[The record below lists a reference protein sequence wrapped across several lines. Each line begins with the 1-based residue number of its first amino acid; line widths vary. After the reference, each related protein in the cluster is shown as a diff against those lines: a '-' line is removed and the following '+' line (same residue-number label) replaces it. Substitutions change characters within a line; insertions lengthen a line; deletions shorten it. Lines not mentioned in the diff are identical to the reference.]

1 MKRCTTCQ
9 NLVNDADGF
18 CPQCGSMSFEP
29 VADMPVEPVQE
40 QMFRPAEPD
49 PYQAPAADPQLYY
62 QPGDLYQPS
71 EFIPEQQPTEPAWGP
86 EPIQEQPMDPYQP
99 PVAEPAAP
107 TQTKAKKEKKAKQ
120 PKPQQTDDNGE
131 EKKGSKKTLF
141 LILGIAAAVIA
152 LGVAA
157 FFLFFNKPTVLT
169 GQSDGT
175 GLGSSPIVFKHIG
188 EVKDESFRA
197 YNKIVTQNSEGE
209 YTLCDPFGTDRLN
222 RTFTRYHMIQEAK
235 GLATVNVKGNEPNN
249 CGLVS
254 MNTGVVYIPYDAAR
268 IDQINERF
276 FAVYYATD
284 ETTDVDNAFLS
295 VDSKGFVYTNGGN
308 KERTNYDGYCE
319 IYDIVEGKKLPG
331 VKLSHHYDF
340 IYHYGDHFAIKYHE
354 NDRAVMYN
362 EVGEEVTGFPTE
374 GMLSFPSQYPIF
386 KKDDVYSVY
395 DTDANLLFTS
405 TDSKVWYLSN
415 IIDGRFYSVRE
426 DDGYYLYN
434 KDGERVFDQKS
445 DYHFKMI
452 GSSLLY
458 YKDTLADI
466 RYGLLDLE
474 GNVIVPAEADYI
486 NENSPATGFV
496 CVKFKQDQYST
507 IFPDGYILN
516 TSESPSTGVITEKV
530 QEGEYRVF
538 IFADEDYR
546 TISCEHLGYFT
557 KFIVKVCDTNG
568 KYGLLDTFSGE
579 MLLPCEY
586 EKIDYGSDNECVY
599 AQTADGT
606 WEIYSIHENDYIA
619 AEKVKRT
626 VLTALD
632 EAFKKEGISAVVDL
646 TTGEVALDNT
656 VLFALDK
663 ADLSPEGKAFLQK
676 FMRAYTSVV
685 FDKRYEGYIDSI
697 LIEGHTDTD
706 GTREH
711 NMELSQ
717 NRANNVMN
725 YCLSAECGDNAD
737 VADMFSAVGIADDR
751 PVMNADGT
759 VDMEGSRRVTFT
771 LLIMTQELTGEEE
784 NK

>member
-18 CPQCGSMSFEP
+18 CPQCGGMSFEP

-71 EFIPEQQPTEPAWGP
+71 ELFPDPQPMDPAWGP

-99 PVAEPAAP
+99 PTAEVSEPRQA
-107 TQTKAKKEKKAKQ
+107 KAKKTKQ
-120 PKPQQTDDNGE
+120 PKQPKSQQPEDNGE

-157 FFLFFNKPTVLT
+157 FFLFFNKPTLPT
-169 GQSDGT
+169 GQSNGT
-175 GLGSSPIVFKHIG
+175 GLGSSPIVFKRIG
-188 EVKDESFRA
+188 EVEDESFRA
-197 YNKIVTQNSEGE
+197 YSNIISKNDAGE
-209 YTLCDPFGTDRLN
+209 YTLCDPFGTDRLD
-222 RTFTRYHMIQEAK
+222 RTYTSYDIIQKAK
-235 GLATVNVKGNEPNN
+235 GLVIVRVKGNAPNN
-249 CGLVS
+249 CGLAS

-284 ETTDVDNAFLS
+284 ETTDVDNAFLA
-295 VDSKGFVYTNGGN
+295 VDSDGYVYKSGS
-308 KERTNYDGYCE
+308 ESRTNYDGYCR
-319 IYDIVEGKKLPG
+319 IYDIVEGEFLPG
-331 VKLSHHYDF
+331 IELTNTYDAVYRVGDYFGIEKYEEKETTMYDALGQPVK
-340 IYHYGDHFAIKYHE
+340 
-354 NDRAVMYN
+354 
-362 EVGEEVTGFPTE
+362 GFPET
-374 GMLSFPSQYPIF
+374 GAVAFPRDYNIF
-386 KKDDVYSVY
+386 KQGDTYNVY
-395 DTDANLLFTS
+395 DKDANLLFS
-405 TDSKVWYLSN
+405 TQDNRIWKVF
-415 IIDGRFYSVRE
+415 DGKYYSVYE
-426 DDGYYLYN
+426 DDGYYLYRA
-434 KDGERVFDQKS
+434 DGTRLFDQKS
-445 DYHFKMI
+445 DYNFDMI
-452 GSSLLY
+452 GSSFVF
-458 YKDTLADI
+458 YKKTLSDYN
-466 RYGLLDLE
+466 YGLIDQE
-474 GNVIVPAEADYI
+474 GNVIIKPEADYI
-486 NENSPATGFV
+486 NENRPATGFTWV
-496 CVKFKQDQYST
+496 RFNDSNFSLM
-507 IFPDGYILN
+507 FPDGYVLN
-516 TSESPSTGVITEKV
+516 LKEPNSDGCIYEKTND
-530 QEGEYRVF
+530 GAYKIF
-538 IFADEDYR
+538 IFTDEDYR
-546 TISCEHLGYFT
+546 TVSCESASPVA
-557 KFIVKVCDTNG
+557 KFIMKIRDTNG

-586 EKIDYGSDNECVY
+586 DRIDYAYENECFYV
-599 AQTADGT
+599 QTADGT
-606 WEIYSIHENDYIA
+606 WEIYAIHENDYIA

>member
-40 QMFRPAEPD
+40 QMFRPVEPD

-99 PVAEPAAP
+99 PVAEPAEP
-107 TQTKAKKEKKAKQ
+107 TQAKPKKEKKAKQ
-120 PKPQQTDDNGE
+120 PKPQQPAENGE

-157 FFLFFNKPTVLT
+157 FFLFFNKPTLPT

-188 EVKDESFRA
+188 KVEDPSFDA
-197 YNKIVTQNSEGE
+197 YDRIIYKNDAGE
-209 YTLCDPFGTDRLN
+209 YVLCDPFGVDRLGK
-222 RTFTRYHMIQEAK
+222 TFTDYTIIQNAK
-235 GLATVNVKGNEPNN
+235 GLVMVTTSDDPVNKI
-249 CGLVS
+249 GLVGT
-254 MNTGVVYIPYDAAR
+254 NTGKVYIPYNAAM
-268 IDQINERF
+268 IYQLNERF
-276 FAVYYATD
+276 FAVYYATEERPEGSD
-284 ETTDVDNAFLS
+284 DVILS
-295 VDSKGFVYTNGGN
+295 MAESGGVYTGSVSGW
-308 KERTNYDGYCE
+308 KQYAGYCK
-319 IYDIVEGKKLPG
+319 IYDLTEE
-331 VKLSHHYDF
+331 DF
-340 IYHYGDHFAIKYHE
+340 IPGIRLSDPKDSVSRFAGYFLIRTADGSETIYNMLGEPVKGCPKDAATHFSILGNY
-354 NDRAVMYN
+354 VS
-362 EVGEEVTGFPTE
+362 
-374 GMLSFPSQYPIF
+374 L
-386 KKDDVYSVY
+386 KKDDTYQIY
-395 DTDANLLFTS
+395 DRDGNLMFTS
-405 TDSKVWYLSN
+405 TNKHIWYVY
-415 IIDGRFYSVRE
+415 DGGFYDAYE
-426 DDGYYLYN
+426 DEGHYLYRS
-434 KDGERVFDQKS
+434 DGTKVSEEKS
-445 DYHFKMI
+445 DYSFKQV
-452 GSSLLY
+452 GENFLFS
-458 YKDTLADI
+458 KKTLSDI
-466 RYGLLDLE
+466 KYGLMNRE
-474 GNVIVPAEADYI
+474 GEIIIKPEADYI
-486 NENSPATGFV
+486 EENRPTSGFMTV
-496 CVKFKQDQYST
+496 RFSSDKYS
-507 IFPDGYILN
+507 ILFPDGYVLN
-516 TSESPSTGVITEKV
+516 TNAAYSNGCFIEDGQNDESK
-530 QEGEYRVF
+530 VF
-538 IFADEDYR
+538 IYADEDYR
-546 TISCEHLGYFT
+546 TINCRYATGSG
-557 KFIVKVCDTNG
+557 KFLVIIRDTDG
-568 KYGLLDTFSGE
+568 LYGLLDSFSGE
-579 MLLPCEY
+579 MLLPCIY
-586 EKIDYGSDNECVY
+586 KRIDYKSTNECVY
-599 AQTADGT
+599 AQSSVDET
-606 WEIYSIHENDYIA
+606 WDIYATHENDYLA

-771 LLIMTQELTGEEE
+771 LLIMTQELTGDEE

>member
-99 PVAEPAAP
+99 PVAEPAEP
-107 TQTKAKKEKKAKQ
+107 TQAKPKKEKKAKQ
-120 PKPQQTDDNGE
+120 PKPQQPAENGE

-157 FFLFFNKPTVLT
+157 FFLFFNKPTLPT

-175 GLGSSPIVFKHIG
+175 GLGSSPIVFKRIG
-188 EVKDESFRA
+188 EVDDESFRV
-197 YNKIVTQNSEGE
+197 YDKIVSKNSAGE
-209 YTLCDPFGTDRLN
+209 YVLCDPFGTDRLN
-222 RTFTRYHMIQEAK
+222 RTFTSYDIIQKAK
-235 GLATVNVKGNEPNN
+235 GLVIVHVKGNAPNN

-284 ETTDVDNAFLS
+284 ETTDVKYAFLG
-295 VDSKGFVYTNGGN
+295 VDSDGYVFKSGLEN
-308 KERTNYDGYCE
+308 RTNYNGYCK
-319 IYDIVEGKKLPG
+319 IYDIVEGEFLPG
-331 VKLSHHYDF
+331 INFSHVYDSIYRVGDYFGVELYEEKKTTMYDALGQPVKKF
-340 IYHYGDHFAIKYHE
+340 PATG
-354 NDRAVMYN
+354 AV
-362 EVGEEVTGFPTE
+362 
-374 GMLSFPSQYPIF
+374 SFPSEYNIF
-386 KKDDVYSVY
+386 RQDDTYNIY
-395 DTDANLLFTS
+395 DKDANLLFS
-405 TDSKVWYLSN
+405 TQDKRIWKVF
-415 IIDGRFYSVRE
+415 DGKYYSVRE
-426 DDGYYLYN
+426 DDGYYLYRA
-434 KDGERVFDQKS
+434 DGTRLFDQKS
-445 DYHFKMI
+445 DYDFDMI
-452 GSSLLY
+452 GSSFVF
-458 YKDTLADI
+458 YKKNLTDFY
-466 RYGLLDLE
+466 YGLIDQE
-474 GNVIVPAEADYI
+474 GNVIIEPKADYI
-486 NENSPATGFV
+486 SENQPATGFTWV
-496 CVKFKQDQYST
+496 RFDDNNYSML
-507 IFPDGYILN
+507 FPDGFVLN
-516 TSESPSTGVITEKV
+516 LKEYNSNGCIYEKTKD
-530 QEGEYRVF
+530 GEYKVF
-538 IFADEDYR
+538 IFSDEDYR
-546 TISCEHLGYFT
+546 TISCRYASPLT
-557 KFIVKVCDTNG
+557 KFIMEIQDENG

-586 EKIDYGSDNECVY
+586 ERIDYGYENECVY
-599 AQTADGT
+599 AQAADGT
-606 WEIYSIHENDYIA
+606 WDIFAIHENDYLA

-737 VADMFSAVGIADDR
+737 VADKFSAVGIADDR